1 MEQLLPAGIDLK
13 QQREE
18 DTPDPDCI
26 SPKCRLSIVAGVT
39 LGGVKE

>member
-1 MEQLLPAGIDLK
+1 MEQLLPAETDLK

-18 DTPDPDCI
+18 DTSDSDCI
-26 SPKCRLSIVAGVT
+26 SPKCRLFIVAGVT

>member
-1 MEQLLPAGIDLK
+1 MEQLLPAGTDLK

-18 DTPDPDCI
+18 DTPDSDCI